1 MTCNETFVLKSETFG
16 NENFKEVSWELTLEI
31 SSSSVVCLYLRQH
44 EPNNLNKMVNTK
56 CKIFVKFCSQE
67 VYQEAD
73 RPDFLFYFFLILDFD
88 VYFVE
93 IGEIF
98 FLGEITEVPIVEFTL
113 EVVLQFFYMGHVKQP
128 YMEKYAEDIFVIAN
142 EYQIMGLNMNVKY
155 FWPIYLPT
163 KKLSKYF
170 DLIDFM
176 ELQLWR
182 REIILP

>member
-67 VYQEAD
+67 
-73 RPDFLFYFFLILDFD
+73 
-88 VYFVE
+88 
-93 IGEIF
+93 
-98 FLGEITEVPIVEFTL
+98 EITEVPIVEFTL

-142 EYQIMGLNMNVKY
+142 EYQIMGLKY
-155 FWPIYLPT
+155 ECEIFLA
-163 KKLSKYF
+163 
-170 DLIDFM
+170 DLFGQNTFLI
-176 ELQLWR
+176 
-182 REIILP
+182 